1 MTTAQFF
8 VYRRPIAWTALVA
21 TLAWGVFA
29 YLSMPQRH
37 DPDITVGVAVVITPY
52 PGARAEEVEQELTRK
67 IEKKVNENPL
77 VERVRSISRQGLSV
91 VFVELR
97 DDIGPADSVWEDIQ
111 TRLQGMADLP
121 RVNGQ
126 PVQPRLN
133 KDFGDTASVML
144 TISSPPV
151 SDFEI
156 QQRAKSIQTALA
168 EARGRRPVEL
178 QTDRATAVL
187 VYPTTVARSYVLWMG
202 NNLRQRLLA
211 QGLAEDVLAVEP
223 LSTGCLDFH
232 LPAGRTIE
240 EVRQELLAWGR
251 DTIGTGMT
259 HPDIWPGVLIQN
271 LDEIPAALRHSSF
284 DPRRTVARY
293 SYRELR
299 QFADLIQ
306 DRLKQSP
313 NVGKVEQ
320 IGVQEE
326 AIYLYY
332 SGRRFSA
339 FGLSPEEVVERL
351 RRRNINLP
359 GGRVELPDQHLA
371 VQPSGE
377 FQSEQ
382 EIGQVVIDVQNGY
395 PVYLRDL
402 ADMVRGYED
411 PPSVM
416 NFRTVKA
423 DSQHPRTSRLPGDPP
438 YPATDS
444 HNGCGGRPPA
454 TYDLQTTRAITLS
467 IRQVKGVQIS
477 DFGRDID
484 QALASLREVL
494 PDDLQIERTSNEPE
508 VVREKIGDF
517 NRNLLEAIGI
527 VVVVAL
533 LFMEWRSALLVA
545 FSIPLTVAMT
555 LGMCHLVGVDLQQV
569 SIAALIIALGLL
581 VDDPVVAGDAINR
594 ELAHGRP
601 RDVAAWLGP
610 QKLARAILFATL
622 TNCVAFLPLLLVT
635 GKTGEFIW
643 SLPVVVTA
651 SLVAS
656 RIVSMTFMPLLG
668 YYVLK
673 GQKGFEAGLTEGGR
687 GATFARYYNGF
698 SQWCLDHKAISLGVC
713 LLMLSAAMAC
723 LPLIGTAFFPR
734 DRHSVFTVNVY
745 LPEGAPI
752 RQTAA
757 EVERIIGKI
766 DRLEG
771 RQIAAYTTF
780 VGAGGPR
787 FWLSIVPEQRADNY
801 AQILVHTTDREMTT
815 EVVERL
821 KRSLP
826 AECMARVTIEQLET
840 GPPVGVPIQI
850 RLFGDSIEELRTLA
864 NQTKD
869 LLRDIP
875 GTDNLHDDWDP
886 EVLQISLAIDP
897 DRANL
902 TGITNQDVAAIVSAG
917 FSGYSPTQLR
927 ERDRLIPITLRLR
940 CDERTR
946 YEDLINLTAVSS
958 ITNARVP
965 LNEIARLTTD
975 LVAPKICR
983 RNHERCLTVKCDT
996 VPGVL
1001 PSQVVREIDRRLQR
1015 AQGSWPHNYR
1025 YEFGGEKY
1033 EQQKGFA
1040 SLTRALMISLAAI
1053 YLVLVWQFNSVT
1065 KPLVVFA
1072 AVPFG
1077 LAAGM
1082 MGLLVFGAPF
1092 GFMAFLGV
1100 ASLAGVIVSHIIVL
1114 FDYIEDAREK
1124 GTPLHRAVIDSA
1136 LVRLRPVLVTVL
1148 ATVGGLIPLAL
1159 EGGPLWEPMCYVQIA
1174 GLLAATLV
1182 TKVVVP
1188 VLYVMF
1194 VEDLKIIRWDQPQ
1207 LGGSELARAA
1217 AGIVT
1222 TTPLA
1227 SPTTP
1232 PVSPPASAGG

>member
-21 TLAWGVFA
+21 TLIWGAYA

-37 DPDITVGVAVVITPY
+37 DPDITVGTAVVITPY
-52 PGARAEEVEQELTRK
+52 PGAQAEEVEQQLTRR
-67 IEKKVNENPL
+67 IEKKLNENPS
-77 VERVRSISRQGLSV
+77 VERVRSVSRQGLSI

-97 DDIGPADSVWEDIQ
+97 DDIKNAEPVWEDLQ
-111 TRLQGMADLP
+111 TKLQNMTDLP

-126 PVQPRLN
+126 AVEPRLN
-133 KDFGDTASVML
+133 KDFGDTTAVLL

-156 QQRAKSIQTALA
+156 QQRAASIQQALS
-168 EARGRRPVEL
+168 EARANRPPEFRW
-178 QTDRATAVL
+178 QRATAVL
-187 VYPTTVARSYVLWMG
+187 VYPTSVARSYVQWMG
-202 NNLRQRLLA
+202 DNLRQRLLA
-211 QGLAEDVLAVEP
+211 QGLAEDVIVVEP
-223 LSTGCLDFH
+223 PSTGCLDFH
-232 LPAGRTIE
+232 LPATVTME
-240 EVRQELLAWGR
+240 QVRRELLAWER
-251 DTIGTGMT
+251 DTIGTGMD
-259 HPDIWPGVLIQN
+259 HPDIWPGVLIER
-271 LDEIPAALRHSSF
+271 LDEIPAALRRSPFH
-284 DPRRTVARY
+284 PERTISRY

-299 QFADLIQ
+299 RFADLIQ

-320 IGVQEE
+320 VGVQEE

-339 FGLSPEEVVERL
+339 WNIRPEDIVDVL
-351 RRRNINLP
+351 RRRNINMP

-377 FQSEQ
+377 FRSEQ
-382 EIGQVVIDVQNGY
+382 EIGQVVVDVQNGY

-402 ADMVRGYED
+402 ADVVRGYED
-411 PPSVM
+411 PPNVM
-416 NFRTVKA
+416 NFRTIKIDA
-423 DSQHPRTSRLPGDPP
+423 RQPNSERLPGSPP
-438 YPATDS
+438 SPSCDSNDESVSHLPAEYS
-444 HNGCGGRPPA
+444 
-454 TYDLQTTRAITLS
+454 LQTTRAITLS
-467 IRQVKGVQIS
+467 IRQVKGVQIAS
-477 DFGRDID
+477 FGRDIN
-484 QALASLREVL
+484 QALQSLRGIL

-508 VVREKIGDF
+508 VVREKINDF
-517 NRNLLEAIGI
+517 NRSLLEAVGI
-527 VVVVAL
+527 VIVVAL

-545 FSIPLTVAMT
+545 CSIPLTVAMT
-555 LGMCHLVGVDLQQV
+555 LGICHLAGVDLQQV

-594 ELAHGRP
+594 ELAQGQP

-643 SLPVVVTA
+643 SLPIVVTA
-651 SLVAS
+651 SLVSS

-687 GATFARYYNGF
+687 GATFARYYNGI
-698 SQWCLDHKAISLGVC
+698 SQWCLEHKAISLGFC
-713 LLMLSAAMAC
+713 LAALALCALC
-723 LPLIGTAFFPR
+723 LPLVGTSFFPL

-752 RQTAA
+752 RQTAVEA
-757 EVERIIGKI
+757 ERVIAQI

-771 RQIAAYTTF
+771 KRIAAYTTF

-787 FWLSIVPEQRADNY
+787 FWLSIVPQQRADNY
-801 AQILVHTTDREMTT
+801 AQILVHTTQGDVTT
-815 EVVERL
+815 DMVQRL
-821 KRSLP
+821 KRHLP
-826 AECMARVTIEQLET
+826 PQCVARVTIEQLET
-840 GPPVGVPIQI
+840 GPPVGVPVQI
-850 RLFGDSIEELRTLA
+850 RLFGDSVEQLRRLA
-864 NQTKD
+864 DQTKEM
-869 LLRDIP
+869 LRAIP
-875 GTDNLHDDWDP
+875 GTDNIHDDWDP
-886 EVLQISLAIDP
+886 EVLQVSLDVDA

-902 TGITNQDVAAIVSAG
+902 TGITNQDVAGIVYTG
-917 FSGYSPTQLR
+917 FSGYAPTQLR
-927 ERDRLIPITLRLR
+927 EGDRLIPITLRLR

-946 YEDLINLTAVSS
+946 YEDLMNLTAVSS
-958 ITNARVP
+958 ITNQRVP
-965 LNEIARLTTD
+965 LNEIAQIHPQ

-983 RNHERCLTVKCDT
+983 RDHERCLTVKCDT

-1001 PSQVVREIDRRLQR
+1001 PSQVVRAADRQLRQLQ
-1015 AQGSWPHNYR
+1015 SDWPSHYR

-1040 SLTRALMISLAAI
+1040 SLTRALMISLASI

-1082 MGLLVFGAPF
+1082 MGLLLFDAPF
-1092 GFMAFLGV
+1092 GFMAFLGI

-1114 FDYIEDAREK
+1114 FDYIEHAHEN
-1124 GTPLHRAVIDSA
+1124 GLPLRRAVIDSA

-1159 EGGPLWEPMCYVQIA
+1159 EGGPLWEPMCYVQIV

-1182 TKVVVP
+1182 TKIVVP

-1194 VEDLKIIRWDQPQ
+1194 VEDLKIIRWD
-1207 LGGSELARAA
+1207 
-1217 AGIVT
+1217 
-1222 TTPLA
+1222 
-1227 SPTTP
+1227 P
-1232 PVSPPASAGG
+1232 PVAGGV

>member
-8 VYRRPIAWTALVA
+8 VYKRPIAWTALVA

-29 YLSMPQRH
+29 YVSMPQRH
-37 DPDITVGVAVVITPY
+37 DPDISVGTAVIVTPY
-52 PGARAEEVEQELTRK
+52 PGARAEKVEQELTRK
-67 IEKKVNENPL
+67 IEKKVSENPA

-97 DDIGPADSVWEDIQ
+97 DGIKRPDAVWEDIQ
-111 TRLQGMADLP
+111 TKLQSMTDLP
-121 RVNGQ
+121 RVGEV
-126 PVQPRLN
+126 PLQPRLD
-133 KDFGDTASVML
+133 KEFGDTVAVML
-144 TISSPPV
+144 TISSPEV
-151 SDFEI
+151 SDFEL
-156 QQRAKSIQTALA
+156 QRRAESIRTALA
-168 EARGRRPVEL
+168 AARAQRPPEL
-178 QTDRATAVL
+178 RDNRLTAVL
-187 VYPTTVARSYVLWMG
+187 VYPNTVARSYVLWIG
-202 NNLRQRLLA
+202 NNLRERLLG
-211 QGLAEDVLAVEP
+211 QGLAEDPVVVKP
-223 LSTGCLDFH
+223 LGSGCLDFH
-232 LPAGRTIE
+232 LPAGRSLA
-240 EVRQELLAWGR
+240 EVRQEVERWER

-259 HPDIWPGVLIQN
+259 HPDIWPGQLIQD
-271 LDEIPAALRHSSF
+271 LDELPALLRQH
-284 DPRRTVARY
+284 PHEPYRTVNRY

-299 QFADLIQ
+299 QLADLIQ

-313 NVGKVEQ
+313 NIGKVEQ
-320 IGVQEE
+320 LGVQEE
-326 AIYLYY
+326 AVYLYY

-339 FGLSPEEVVERL
+339 FGLSPDKVVQRL
-351 RRRNINLP
+351 QARNINLP
-359 GGRVELPDQHLA
+359 GGRVELPQQNIV

-377 FQSEQ
+377 FRTEQ
-382 EIGQVVIDVQNGY
+382 EIGQVVIDVKDGY

-402 ADMVRGYED
+402 ADIVRGYED
-411 PPSVM
+411 PPNVM
-416 NFRTVKA
+416 NFRTVKVDA
-423 DSQHPRTSRLPGDPP
+423 QQPPTARLPGEPKHAAADGH
-438 YPATDS
+438 T
-444 HNGCGGRPPA
+444 GGEDTLEAEAVASTPPPA
-454 TYDLQTTRAITLS
+454 EEEAGPLPDDYRLQTTRAITLA
-467 IRQVKGVQIS
+467 IRQVKGVKIS

-484 QALASLREVL
+484 QALASLRAVL
-494 PDDLQIERTSNEPE
+494 PDDLQIERTSNEPQT
-508 VVREKIGDF
+508 VRHKIGDF
-517 NRNLLEAIGI
+517 NRNLIEAVVI
-527 VVVVAL
+527 VILVAL

-555 LGMCHLVGVDLQQV
+555 LGLCHLVGVDLQQV

-594 ELAHGRP
+594 ELAHGQP

-635 GKTGEFIW
+635 GKTGDFIW

-698 SQWCLDHKAISLGVC
+698 SEWCLDHKVISLGVC
-713 LLMLSAAMAC
+713 LLILGGCVAC
-723 LPLIGTAFFPR
+723 LPQIGTAFFPK

-752 RQTAA
+752 RQTALEA
-757 EVERIIGKI
+757 QRVIAQI
-766 DRLEG
+766 DALEG
-771 RQIAAYTTF
+771 RSIRAYTTF

-801 AQILVHTTDREMTT
+801 AQILVHTTSGEVTA
-815 EVVERL
+815 EVVGRL

-826 AECMARVTIEQLET
+826 AECLARVTIEQLET
-840 GPPVGVPIQI
+840 GPPVGVPVQI
-850 RLFGDSIEELRTLA
+850 RLFGRDAETLRTLA
-864 NQTKD
+864 AQTKD
-869 LLRDIP
+869 TLRALP
-875 GTDNLHDDWDP
+875 GTDNIHDDWDP
-886 EVLQISLAIDP
+886 EVLQISLNVEP

-902 TGITNQDVAAIVSAG
+902 TGITNRDVAMIVHTG
-917 FSGYSPTQLR
+917 FSGYAPTQLR

-946 YEDLINLTAVSS
+946 YEDLINLTAVSA
-958 ITNARVP
+958 ITNDRVP
-965 LNEIARLTTD
+965 LNQIARFQTE

-983 RNHERCLTVKCDT
+983 RDHERCLTVKCDT
-996 VPGVL
+996 VPGLL
-1001 PSQVVREIDRRLQR
+1001 PSQIVRAMGTWLHDAQR
-1015 AQGSWPHNYR
+1015 MWPPGYR

-1033 EQQKGFA
+1033 EQEKGFR
-1040 SLTRALMISLAAI
+1040 SLARALAVSLAAI

-1077 LAAGM
+1077 LVAGM
-1082 MGLLVFGAPF
+1082 MGLLLFGASF

-1114 FDYIEDAREK
+1114 FDYIEDAHEK
-1124 GTPLHRAVIDSA
+1124 GLPLRRAVIDSA

-1159 EGGPLWEPMCYVQIA
+1159 EGGPLWEPMCYVQIV

-1182 TKVVVP
+1182 TKVLVP
-1188 VLYVMF
+1188 VLYVLF
-1194 VEDLKIIRWDQPQ
+1194 VENLKIIRWTPVAAE
-1207 LGGSELARAA
+1207 GGE
-1217 AGIVT
+1217 
-1222 TTPLA
+1222 
-1227 SPTTP
+1227 
-1232 PVSPPASAGG
+1232 